1 MSKLTLLPWQG
12 TESPEMEKQIKKE
25 VYALAKDRDTL
36 SMCDAQLEFKFDFK
50 IEAFVFVACMMLK
63 YDSNLAETR
72 EILVPYQVSED
83 EFWRNYFYAIECI
96 KKNLGLP
103 TRLGGAIQDSE
114 RRKLV

>member
-1 MSKLTLLPWQG
+1 
-12 TESPEMEKQIKKE
+12 MEKQIKKE

-50 IEAFVFVACMMLK
+50 IEAFVFV
-63 YDSNLAETR
+63 
-72 EILVPYQVSED
+72 D

-114 RRKLV
+114 RLKLV